1 MKSLLHLLPVSLI
14 VAAVALTPA
23 CRDSESPPKKQ
34 SSSSKSTKSKSK
46 KAKPLDKPLAGIDK
60 AVEDFTGA
68 HTRLVWTENLRLK
81 NSDTFA
87 IGDDL
92 MLKGLDTRDGKGERM
107 LQTKTGNYSRP
118 ILSSDG
124 EVILFTDKDVRRKG
138 GRKHYDPEIYRTD
151 WQGTQAVRLAEGY
164 AVDCWRDAATGIEWV
179 YAAREFKASS
189 GLSMEAARLVRF
201 RLDDPSVVEVVYDD
215 GPVSPD
221 NIQFSRDGSRASCLF
236 PWPNVGVLTRGKDGG
251 YHARKLETG
260 CWPSLAP
267 DNSGVAWVFDGG
279 HRAATFFSDGGKKSW
294 MVKLNQAPGM
304 GGHEVYHPRWSNH
317 PRYFT
322 VTGPYVPVKGTS
334 GNVINKGGASAEIHI
349 GRFSE
354 KLDSV
359 EAWLQVTDDKLSES
373 FPDMWVDGAD
383 DVELAGFA
391 PAGPGAEPAA
401 PAQEAWPA
409 VKDSLVFLW
418 EDRRAVNQFKGGDG
432 RMHSSALLASR
443 DAGRFGR
450 LEEMLVDGGSFQ
462 AKLDESLLL
471 LKAMTGAQEAT
482 VELCLLPVP
491 PVTGQALPPQRPIFR
506 GPDFTLALAEDGA
519 LIAAQ
524 DKACLR
530 SAVALPTVPLHLGV
544 VRKAGSFA
552 VFVNGN
558 AVEMVPHATAPPAP
572 AADML
577 VFGGGWEGGIL
588 GVAVH
593 GRALGDA
600 EMKQQAALQMAHLAK
615 LPPAPAQVKV
625 SARLVEASAM
635 PSAEGIAPYTG
646 ALVAYVYEVEK
657 VLEGTFTAKS
667 MVVKHWAMLDQRT
680 TAGFPREVGKTYEL
694 TLERDSDHPHLKGER
709 VMDDTTAFDLEAW
722 FDVTPPRV
730 P

>member
-1 MKSLLHLLPVSLI
+1 MKSPFYFLHIFLI

-23 CRDSESPPKKQ
+23 CRDSESPGKKP
-34 SSSSKSTKSKSK
+34 SSSSQSAKSKSK

-68 HTRLVWTENLRLK
+68 HTRLVWAENLRLK

-87 IGDDL
+87 IGSDL
-92 MLKGLDTRDGKGERM
+92 ILKGLDTRDGKGERM

-118 ILSSDG
+118 LLSSDG

-151 WQGTQAVRLAEGY
+151 WQGTQAARVAEGY
-164 AVDCWRDAATGIEWV
+164 AVDCWSDPATGVEWV
-179 YAAREFKASS
+179 YAAREFKASAS
-189 GLSMEAARLVRF
+189 LSLEAARLVRF
-201 RLDDPSVVEVVYDD
+201 RLDDPTVVEVVYDD

-221 NIQFSRDGSRASCLF
+221 NIQFSRDGSRASGLF
-236 PWPNVGVLTRGKDGG
+236 PWPNVGLLVRGEDGRH
-251 YHARKLETG
+251 HARKLETG

-267 DNSGVAWVFDGG
+267 DNSGVVWVFDGG
-279 HRAATFFSDGGKKSW
+279 HRSATFFSDDGKKSW

-354 KLDSV
+354 KLDTV

-373 FPDMWVDGAD
+373 YPDMWVDGAD
-383 DVELAGFA
+383 EVELAGFA
-391 PAGPGAEPAA
+391 PAGSGGESPKPS
-401 PAQEAWPA
+401 QDAWPA
-409 VKDSLVFLW
+409 VKDGLVFLW
-418 EDRRAVNQFKGGDG
+418 EDRRGVSQFKGGDG
-432 RMHSSALLASR
+432 KMHTSAPIEGR

-462 AKLDESLLL
+462 AKLEESPLLL
-471 LKAMTGAQEAT
+471 QAMSGAPEVT
-482 VELCLLPVP
+482 VEMCLLPVTP
-491 PVTGQALPPQRPIFR
+491 NAGQAVLPLRPIFR
-506 GPDFTLALAEDGA
+506 GPNFTVALAEDGA
-519 LIAAQ
+519 LIAAH

-530 SAVALPTVPLHLGV
+530 SAVALPAVPVHLGV
-544 VRKAGSFA
+544 VRQAGGFS
-552 VFVNGN
+552 VFINGE

-572 AADML
+572 AADL
-577 VFGGGWEGGIL
+577 LIFGGGWDGGIL

-593 GRALGDA
+593 GRALGAA
-600 EMKQQAALQMAHLAK
+600 EMKQQATLQLAHLAK
-615 LPPAPAQVKV
+615 LPPAPVQVKI
-625 SARLVEASAM
+625 SACLVEASAM

-657 VLEGTFTAKS
+657 VLEGTLTAKS
-667 MVVKHWAMLDQRT
+667 IVVKHWAMLDQRT
-680 TAGFPREVGKTYEL
+680 TAGFPRELGKTYEL

-722 FDVTPPRV
+722 FDVTPPRM